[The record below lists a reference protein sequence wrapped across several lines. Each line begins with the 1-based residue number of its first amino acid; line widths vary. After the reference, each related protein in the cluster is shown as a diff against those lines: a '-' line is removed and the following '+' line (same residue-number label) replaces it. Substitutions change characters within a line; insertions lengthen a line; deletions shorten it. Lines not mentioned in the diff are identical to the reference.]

1 MLKDLGLYGVG
12 VDDQKEPVLVQKRT
26 NIVDFAVVLLKKYQL
41 IFKV

>member
-12 VDDQKEPVLVQKRT
+12 VDDRKEPVLVQKRT
-26 NIVDFAVVLLKKYQL
+26 NIVDFAVMLLKKYQL